1 MASICAASLALHD
14 CGVPLRAPVAGS
26 SIGLSGS
33 TLLTDPTGTEDHF
46 GSMDCKVAGTE
57 RGVTAA
63 QVDVKGAGVS
73 LEVLGEAFGRAT
85 TARREIL
92 GHMDSCVLNGDRE
105 PRRPRSPPGS
115 PGVDALLQAGLVD
128 GELHGEVDRVRQRS
142 ASGNFFR
149 EARGAARLSNVKLVL
164 GPDRARAKDLD
175 LNRLEL
181 GDCLVVLGR
190 EADDFLYSQSTQ
202 QRILGESGCTVQ
214 LDFVFED
221 RDDPAYF
228 PQTYTFETSLS
239 ARHLNVDG
247 DGEPVREDD
256 YKFVVA
262 DVNHVLQGNAYWAT
276 ARDYAPGLRGILNAL
291 G

>member
-1 MASICAASLALHD
+1 MAFARRLVDSMLRPNVTDFVFQHAL
-14 CGVPLRAPVAGS
+14 RS
-26 SIGLSGS
+26 SPETVIEGA
-33 TLLTDPTGTEDHF
+33 TI
-46 GSMDCKVAGTE
+46 
-57 RGVTAA
+57 AA
-63 QVDVKGAGVS
+63 QHVS
-73 LEVLGEAFGRAT
+73 KALVRDEDGG
-85 TARREIL
+85 I
-92 GHMDSCVLNGDRE
+92 
-105 PRRPRSPPGS
+105 
-115 PGVDALLQAGLVD
+115 GVDALLQAGLVD

-190 EADDFLYSQSTQ
+190 EADDFLYSQATQ

-276 ARDYAPGLRGILNAL
+276 ARDYAPGLRGIFNAL